1 MKGKAS
7 PIELLKNFVLE
18 ANQAEKWI
26 SEENWS
32 EMKAYLQK
40 VRLNSFFR
48 SQTLTVTFKKPWIS
62 LAETNLT
69 ARSARDFSNP
79 NSRWWCTLTHNR
91 TVLEEKLTDLGI
103 LTPFLA
109 VRRGSVVV

>member
-91 TVLEEKLTDLGI
+91 TVLEEKLTD
-103 LTPFLA
+103 
-109 VRRGSVVV
+109 

>member
-1 MKGKAS
+1 MVLVCGGEKGLRMKGKAS

-48 SQTLTVTFKKPWIS
+48 SQTVNGGRKVQ
-62 LAETNLT
+62 
-69 ARSARDFSNP
+69 R
-79 NSRWWCTLTHNR
+79 
-91 TVLEEKLTDLGI
+91 V
-103 LTPFLA
+103 A
-109 VRRGSVVV
+109 VQ